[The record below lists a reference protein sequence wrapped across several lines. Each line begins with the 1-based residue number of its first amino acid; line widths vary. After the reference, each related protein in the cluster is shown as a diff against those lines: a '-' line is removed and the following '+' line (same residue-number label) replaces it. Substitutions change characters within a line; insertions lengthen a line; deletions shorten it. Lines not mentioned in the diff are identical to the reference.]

1 MQNFNA
7 KVSTLGFFLLFCFSG
22 FTQNST
28 KMEPEFPQKCYLF
41 DSYGDVNSLTE
52 LENMFLSK
60 EERET
65 VDEDNMVRID
75 TVMIEKRLGN
85 HDFIISREG
94 RKGYAVLHREIIV
107 ADSVIGINT
116 PFEGE
121 TIEEVE
127 KQFNEKDIPNY
138 ARLQMRYAFSLSKK
152 EQMDNAPGLD
162 EISREDLIQS
172 FKWREAIGGM
182 LKTLLEE
189 NPDMPRYRFMRFVE
203 EYRNQKLI
211 ELGYNPYKQV
221 VYNWEKQFEGDEE
234 VIELLT
240 QPVTFE

>member
-1 MQNFNA
+1 MKNFTI
-7 KVSTLGFFLLFCFSG
+7 KVSTLSLLLLSCFSG
-22 FTQNST
+22 FTQNNKAS
-28 KMEPEFPQKCYLF
+28 EPEFPKKCYLF
-41 DSYGDVNSLTE
+41 DSYGDVRSMTKV
-52 LENMFLSK
+52 ENMFLLK
-60 EERET
+60 EEREA
-65 VDEDNMVRID
+65 DEHDMVRID
-75 TVMIEKRLGN
+75 TVMIEKRLGD
-85 HDFIISREG
+85 HDFIISRQG

-127 KQFNEKDIPNY
+127 TQFNDNDIPDH

-152 EQMDNAPGLD
+152 EQMDKAPGLN

-221 VYNWEKQFEGDEE
+221 VYNWEKQFGGDSE